1 MAERIEL
8 KTAVGA
14 KAWRQPLEQ
23 AAKQA
28 KSFALE
34 FEDIEPIHRA
44 FAPMAREQKFDV
56 SEMAIVTAI
65 MAFAY
70 GKPLVILPV
79 TLAARFQHHTLIG
92 RAKDRPV
99 SPGGLRGH
107 RVAVRA
113 YSQTTG
119 AWVRGILQNDYG
131 VPADSMTWV
140 TQEGA
145 HVAEY
150 KDPAWVERTDPKHK
164 LTDMLKSGQ
173 VDAAIFGND
182 LPDDPEFAPVIDKPH
197 EAAQAWYAK
206 HRLVPVNHLMVVRR
220 DVAKNHPDAVREL
233 WSVLESARPK
243 QAWRSVTSTVRAGIS
258 IFRK

>member
-92 RAKDRPV
+92 RAKDRPA

-119 AWVRGILQNDYG
+119 AWVRGILQNDYAYLHSLPRFSYLPEMDERVTEIWTSLLRKGGREG
-131 VPADSMTWV
+131 VVRTDIPPDLLYRFIRDSIAMLARWYRPEGRYSQTKIAD
-140 TQEGA
+140 
-145 HVAEY
+145 
-150 KDPAWVERTDPKHK
+150 AWVAMVFDGVVTRKRP
-164 LTDMLKSGQ
+164 
-173 VDAAIFGND
+173 
-182 LPDDPEFAPVIDKPH
+182 
-197 EAAQAWYAK
+197 AK
-206 HRLVPVNHLMVVRR
+206 RR
-220 DVAKNHPDAVREL
+220 
-233 WSVLESARPK
+233 
-243 QAWRSVTSTVRAGIS
+243 
-258 IFRK
+258 